1 MRTNFNNSLRSH
13 IRSSYVPVT
22 DTLPALS
29 VINQPKAGFKAD
41 VYNNVFFE
49 WENQGA
55 SYYLLEI
62 KNSNEYYYYFLSET
76 SKEVLDLQPNKLYV
90 WSVRAFHDGFTG
102 TSSPQ
107 TPFRTGNLMTA
118 TNEVPSNAA
127 FKLIPNPVRKGN
139 SVEIKINSQS
149 TEKGMF
155 TLVDASGKMVKRNEL
170 NLTIGEQGILLPTA
184 DLASGIYFVLINSAA
199 GNYSQKLIIE

>member
-1 MRTNFNNSLRSH
+1 MRTNYNNSLRSH
-13 IRSSYVPVT
+13 IRSTYVPVT
-22 DTLPALS
+22 DTLPSIS
-29 VINQPKAGFKAD
+29 VISQPKAGYKAD

-49 WENQGA
+49 WENQSA

-62 KNSNEYYYYFLSET
+62 KNSNEYYYYFLTET

-107 TPFRTGNLMTA
+107 TPFRTGNVMTA
-118 TNEVPSNAA
+118 TNDVSANST
-127 FKLIPNPVRKGN
+127 FKLIPNPVRRGN
-139 SVEIKINSQS
+139 SVEIKITSQS

-170 NLTIGEQGILLPTA
+170 NLTNGEQGIMLPTA
-184 DLASGIYFVLINSAA
+184 DLSSGIYFVLINSASV
-199 GNYSQKLIIE
+199 NHSQKLIIE